1 MKIRRK
7 ALQLAGAILLGMTSV
22 AAAAQTTGPEPGA
35 GYTTEDKDEFPWG
48 LLGLLGLAGLL
59 GMKRDDRQASRD
71 ETTSRAR

>member
-1 MKIRRK
+1 MKIGRK
-7 ALQLAGAILLGMTSV
+7 TLEVSGAILLGMTSA

-35 GYTTEDKDEFPWG
+35 GYVTEETDDFPWG

-59 GMKRDDRQASRD
+59 GLKRDDRQASRD